1 MVICVASWHL
11 VGAARAGAI
20 ALDLAVEEAARL
32 GEKSMDLGADQDQP
46 LPSTS

>member
-1 MVICVASWHL
+1 MICVASRHL

-32 GEKSMDLGADQDQP
+32 GEKSVDLGPGQDQP
-46 LPSTS
+46 LPFTS